1 MKANKYVD
9 QVLFCLSDYLQ
20 LGYREYSLGSLLPHI
35 AKVEGPAQ
43 SSGWNLKVRKRL
55 SALTYWN
62 AGLWKPVRKGVT
74 QCLKDL
80 HTNEGSL
87 CRSAN
92 KGYEAPLLLLND
104 YLNSIGSFNCRSI
117 HIGGYWQNITPF
129 VDRVAELGV
138 EVEPTLTLVPPELN
152 CQPYVAIHLRRG
164 DYHNELYNRH
174 FYCKLVSPLSF
185 ILNAMSVVPSELRSA
200 PIVIVS
206 DDLNA
211 AQQLQRLLLD
221 KGADARLVKGLG
233 ILSDWSI
240 IRYAS
245 YRILANSTF
254 SMSAALLGP
263 ISGGLA
269 VHNVMPQWINHDT
282 HASDWGWDLLA
293 KTVLL

>member
-1 MKANKYVD
+1 
-9 QVLFCLSDYLQ
+9 
-20 LGYREYSLGSLLPHI
+20 
-35 AKVEGPAQ
+35 
-43 SSGWNLKVRKRL
+43 
-55 SALTYWN
+55 
-62 AGLWKPVRKGVT
+62 
-74 QCLKDL
+74 
-80 HTNEGSL
+80 
-87 CRSAN
+87 
-92 KGYEAPLLLLND
+92 
-104 YLNSIGSFNCRSI
+104 
-117 HIGGYWQNITPF
+117 
-129 VDRVAELGV
+129 
-138 EVEPTLTLVPPELN
+138 
-152 CQPYVAIHLRRG
+152 
-164 DYHNELYNRH
+164 
-174 FYCKLVSPLSF
+174 
-185 ILNAMSVVPSELRSA
+185 MSVVPSELRSA